1 MSQIKRA
8 SKKALVFFAAFL
20 FLVNLAHAKV
30 AARENARELAFGY
43 SLFSGEFYNLKDA
56 TIKNYYSNEYV
67 PIKIANSG
75 IKRAYY
81 YIILDAPDWISI
93 EPKNI
98 SINPQQFG
106 NLNLHINPDAQAAAG
121 AYAIKISLK
130 SGDVV
135 YSRNIVI
142 VLSKRQFLKGL
153 KLFFVFYKYYIYA
166 VLLIAAALFAFRR
179 KISGKIK
186 AKYKNYK
193 IRRARLRAL
202 KAARK
207 ARQLKIQIK
216 KLEKAQLEAKK
227 ISNPKRKR
235 VLFFITSI
243 GVASILFF
251 SIYRF
256 DFPVSKEFIKTYYA
270 YFIAGIL
277 IALFIIFMIEFYKPL
292 FRMLKK

>member
-20 FLVNLAHAKV
+20 FLVNLAYAR
-30 AARENARELAFGY
+30 AAARELAFNY

-75 IKRAYY
+75 IKRASYD
-81 YIILDAPDWISI
+81 IILDAPDWISI

-130 SGDVV
+130 SGDAV
-135 YSRNIVI
+135 YSRNIGI
-142 VLSKRQFLKGL
+142 VLKKRQFLKGL

-166 VLLIAAALFAFRR
+166 ALFISAVLFAFRR
-179 KISGKIK
+179 RIISGKIK

-193 IRRARLRAL
+193 VRRARLRAL

-227 ISNPKRKR
+227 ISKPKRKR
-235 VLFFITSI
+235 VLLFITPV
-243 GVASILFF
+243 VAALILFF
-251 SIYRF
+251 SIYRL

-292 FRMLKK
+292 FKLLGKLK